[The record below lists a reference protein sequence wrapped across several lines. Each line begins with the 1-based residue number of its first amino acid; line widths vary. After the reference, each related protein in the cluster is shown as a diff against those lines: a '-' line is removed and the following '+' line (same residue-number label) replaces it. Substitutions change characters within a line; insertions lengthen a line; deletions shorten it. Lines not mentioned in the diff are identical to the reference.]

1 MKKYLSYLI
10 TLVATFILYYMMLPP
25 INLHS
30 ASFYFFIIL
39 VLIIFMFNYSLFSPR
54 NRQQEIMELLFNKK
68 RVRTINGPSDKIY
81 KVSVSIIG
89 LIIIGTILVN
99 IICSPIF
106 NAKSYH
112 NRIKVDETGDFVK
125 DVKEVDFKSLPLLD
139 RESSEVLGDRVM
151 GQMSEWVSQFDVSSM
166 YTQINY
172 NDDIVRVTPLTYADP
187 IKWLTNRA
195 EGIKG
200 YIIVNS
206 VNGKTQLVKIDKG
219 MKYVPSA
226 LFNDKMERRLRF
238 KYPTTI
244 FDNTSFEID
253 EDGNPYYIIT
263 TVDYTA
269 VGLKEK
275 VTGVIIY
282 DPITGKSKKYKKEEI
297 PRWVDIAYS
306 ASLVM
311 EQIDDWGTYTKGFL
325 NSIFGQKN
333 VVNTTEGYNYLAMDD
348 DIYLYTGITSV
359 VSDESNL
366 GFVLSNMR
374 TGDTKFYKVAGAE
387 EFSAM
392 NSAEGQVQEK
402 GYKSTFPLLIN
413 LKGKP
418 TYLVSLKDSNGLVK
432 MYAFIDVVDYQK
444 VVVTDSSKGIVTAKD
459 NYLKGTKTD
468 AKDEEL
474 VREKITIEKIHT
486 AIINGYTYYFL
497 ETKDKKYKV
506 SISLDENLPFLNVG
520 DTIDIGYYETG
531 GKVIEIEKIY

>member
-1 MKKYLSYLI
+1 MKKYLSFLI
-10 TLVATFILYYMMLPP
+10 TLVVAFILYYLLLPP

-30 ASFYFFIIL
+30 SSFYFYVIL
-39 VLIIFMFNYSLFSPR
+39 VLVVFMFNYSLFTANEKR
-54 NRQQEIMELLFNKK
+54 QEIIELLFNKK
-68 RVRTINGPSDKIY
+68 KIKTFGGSNDKIY
-81 KVSVSIIG
+81 IICISIIG
-89 LIIIGTILVN
+89 IIIFGTIIVN
-99 IICSPIF
+99 ILCSPIF

-125 DVKEVDFKSLPLLD
+125 DIKEVDFKSLPLLD

-151 GQMSEWVSQFDVSSM
+151 GQMSEWVSQFDVSDM

-187 IKWLTNRA
+187 IKWLTNRS

-206 VNGKTQLVKIDKG
+206 VNGKTELVKLDKG

-253 EDGNPYYIIT
+253 ENGNPYYIIT

-275 VTGVIIY
+275 ITGVIIY
-282 DPITGKSKKYKKEEI
+282 DPITGKSKKYKKEDI

-311 EQIDDWGTYTKGFL
+311 EQIDDWGTYAKGFF

-374 TGDTKFYKVAGAE
+374 TGETKFYKVAGAE
-387 EFSAM
+387 EYSAM

-444 VVVTDSSKGIVTAKD
+444 VVVTDSSKGIITAKD
-459 NYLKGTKTD
+459 NYLKGTKNA

-474 VREKITIEKIHT
+474 TKEKITIESIHT
-486 AIINGYTYYFL
+486 AIINGYTYYYI
-497 ETKDKKYKV
+497 ESKDKKFKV
-506 SISLDENLPFLNVG
+506 SITLNENLPFLRVG

-531 GKVIEIEKIY
+531 VKVIEIEKIY

>member
-1 MKKYLSYLI
+1 
-10 TLVATFILYYMMLPP
+10 
-25 INLHS
+25 
-30 ASFYFFIIL
+30 
-39 VLIIFMFNYSLFSPR
+39 
-54 NRQQEIMELLFNKK
+54 
-68 RVRTINGPSDKIY
+68 
-81 KVSVSIIG
+81 
-89 LIIIGTILVN
+89 
-99 IICSPIF
+99 
-106 NAKSYH
+106 
-112 NRIKVDETGDFVK
+112 
-125 DVKEVDFKSLPLLD
+125 
-139 RESSEVLGDRVM
+139 
-151 GQMSEWVSQFDVSSM
+151 
-166 YTQINY
+166 
-172 NDDIVRVTPLTYADP
+172 
-187 IKWLTNRA
+187 
-195 EGIKG
+195 
-200 YIIVNS
+200 
-206 VNGKTQLVKIDKG
+206 

-253 EDGNPYYIIT
+253 EEGNPYYIIT

>member
-1 MKKYLSYLI
+1 MKKYLSYII
-10 TLVATFILYYMMLPP
+10 TIIIAFILYYFMLPP

-30 ASFYFFIIL
+30 FSFYFYIIIVL
-39 VLIIFMFNYSLFSPR
+39 VIFMIINGIINSER
-54 NRQQEIMELLFNKK
+54 EMMELLFNKRK
-68 RVRTINGPSDKIY
+68 VVKLNNSYKIY
-81 KVSVSIIG
+81 KICISII
-89 LIIIGTILVN
+89 LIIFGGTILVN
-99 IICSPIF
+99 FISSPIF

-112 NRIKVDETGDFVK
+112 NRIKIDESGDFSK
-125 DVKEVDFKSLPLLD
+125 DVAEVDFNALPLLD

-151 GQMSEWVSQFDVSSM
+151 GQMSEWVSQFDVSDM

-172 NDDIVRVTPLTYADP
+172 KGSIVRVTPLTYADS
-187 IKWLTNRA
+187 IKWLTNRS

-206 VNGKTQLVKIDKG
+206 VTGKTELVKLNKG

-226 LFNDKMERRLRF
+226 LLNDNMERRLRF
-238 KYPTTI
+238 KYPTTL
-244 FDNTSFEID
+244 FTNTSFEID
-253 EDGNPYYIIT
+253 EEGNPYYIIT
-263 TVDYTA
+263 TIDYTA

-282 DPITGKSKKYKKEEI
+282 NPITGESKKYKKENI

-306 ASLVM
+306 ASLVI
-311 EQIDDWGTYTKGFL
+311 EQVDDWGTYNKGFL

-333 VVNTTEGYNYLAMDD
+333 VVNTTDGYNYLAMDD

-366 GFVLSNMR
+366 GFILSNMR
-374 TGDTKFYKVAGAE
+374 TGETKYYKVAGAE
-387 EFSAM
+387 EYSAM
-392 NSAEGQVQEK
+392 NSAEGQVQDM

-432 MYAFIDVVDYQK
+432 MYGFIDVVDYQK
-444 VVVTDSSKGIVTAKD
+444 VSVTDSSKGIITAKD
-459 NYLKGTKTD
+459 NYLKMTKAE

-474 VREKITIEKIHT
+474 ERKKIIVEAIHT
-486 AIINGYTYYFL
+486 AIINGNTYYYIESKEGKF
-497 ETKDKKYKV
+497 KI
-506 SISLDENLPFLNVG
+506 SINMNENLPFLKVG

-531 GKVIEIEKIY
+531 QKVIEIEKMY